1 MKFTESQYKTLGERF
16 SSQSFLGK
24 LVLIK
29 QNSELFSIE
38 TDGVNLRL
46 RILDEDA
53 MKAGIDSYF
62 SFPEFV
68 DFEVMRD
75 ICKLADLNIKEL
87 R

>member
-1 MKFTESQYKTLGERF
+1 MKFTESQWRELAKRF
-16 SSQSFLGK
+16 NQNSFLGK

-29 QNSELFSIE
+29 QNKELFSIE

>member
-1 MKFTESQYKTLGERF
+1 MKYSIENYKVLGERF

-24 LVLIK
+24 LVLAK
-29 QNSELFSIE
+29 QNAELFSIE

-46 RILDEDA
+46 RINDEDA

-87 R
+87 K